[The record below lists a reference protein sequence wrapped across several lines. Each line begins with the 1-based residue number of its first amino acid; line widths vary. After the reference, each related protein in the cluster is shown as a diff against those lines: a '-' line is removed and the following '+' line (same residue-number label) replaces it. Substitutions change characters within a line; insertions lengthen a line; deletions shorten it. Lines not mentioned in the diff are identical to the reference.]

1 MKLLNLIK
9 YFREGGSFE
18 EFCKINSLNINSE
31 VIEIYMEQ
39 PLEVDNNLAFFEIEK
54 TAGRI
59 EYEEEN
65 VKYSNLFDFYYFL
78 DAIEE
83 SQNAQNRTL
92 SNEELTKL
100 LFNYAIN
107 DA

>member
-1 MKLLNLIK
+1 MKLLDLVK
-9 YFREGGSFE
+9 YFRDGGSFE
-18 EFCKINSLNINSE
+18 EFCQKQSLDLESE
-31 VIEIYMEQ
+31 AIEIYMEQ
-39 PLEVDNNLAFFEIEK
+39 PLKIDNNLAFFEIEK
-54 TAGRI
+54 TEGYI
-59 EYEEEN
+59 EYDYKN
-65 VKYSNLFDFYYFL
+65 IKYSNLFDFYYFL

-83 SQNAQNRTL
+83 SKNAQNQSL

>member
-18 EFCKINSLNINSE
+18 EFCKINSLNVNSE

-39 PLEVDNNLAFFEIEK
+39 PLEIDNNLAFFEIEK

-65 VKYSNLFDFYYFL
+65 VKYYNLFDFIIF
-78 DAIEE
+78 
-83 SQNAQNRTL
+83 
-92 SNEELTKL
+92 
-100 LFNYAIN
+100 
-107 DA
+107 

>member
-18 EFCKINSLNINSE
+18 EFCKINSLNVNSE

-39 PLEVDNNLAFFEIEK
+39 PLEIDNNLAFFEIEK

-83 SQNAQNRTL
+83 SQNAQNRSL
-92 SNEELTKL
+92 SNEELTRL

-107 DA
+107 NA

>member
-9 YFREGGSFE
+9 YFREGGAFE
-18 EFCKINSLNINSE
+18 EFCKINSLDSKSE

-39 PLEVDNNLAFFEIEK
+39 PLEIDNNLAFFEIEK
-54 TAGRI
+54 TEGRF

-65 VKYSNLFDFYYFL
+65 VKYFNLFDFYYFL
-78 DAIEE
+78 DAIKE
-83 SQNAQNRTL
+83 SKNYQNQSL
-92 SNEELTKL
+92 SNKELTKH

>member
-9 YFREGGSFE
+9 YFRDGGSFE
-18 EFCKINSLNINSE
+18 EFCQKQSLDLESE
-31 VIEIYMEQ
+31 AIEIYMEQ
-39 PLEVDNNLAFFEIEK
+39 PLKIENDLAFFEIEK
-54 TAGRI
+54 TEGSI
-59 EYEEEN
+59 EYDYN
-65 VKYSNLFDFYYFL
+65 NIRYSNLFDFYYFL

-83 SQNAQNRTL
+83 SNNDQNQLL

-107 DA
+107 DT